1 MEGRNPLGC
10 LPYGERAE
18 AQKGRQRVSA
28 GEASEGARSSVVE
41 RPPYTRK
48 VSGSSPD
55 APTKAKLGRGVTAS
69 QLRLRNGEAP
79 WRASRSPKRAPA
91 RQRWGGERGGGLA
104 ELANAPVLKTG
115 GDSIPL
121 QVRVLHP
128 PQYV

>member
-1 MEGRNPLGC
+1 M
-10 LPYGERAE
+10 ERAE
-18 AQKGRQRVSA
+18 APREFFTAGRQRVSA

-79 WRASRSPKRAPA
+79 WR
-91 RQRWGGERGGGLA
+91 GETL
-104 ELANAPVLKTG
+104 
-115 GDSIPL
+115 
-121 QVRVLHP
+121 
-128 PQYV
+128 